1 MDHCDVLVAGGGAAG
16 IAAACAAADCGCSV
30 VLAEREDALGGVLPQ
45 CLHHGFGL
53 VRFGVDL
60 TGAEYARRVMAE
72 LADAPVRILTGT
84 TVLSVR
90 PDRTAL
96 LSGAKTG
103 LFRLTFRHLVLASG
117 CRETPI
123 GALPVVGTRPAG
135 IFTAGEAQRLVNLE
149 GRRVGDAI
157 VILGG
162 GDIGLVMAQQ
172 LTHNGCRVAAVV
184 EQRDFCGGQPRH
196 QKACFKE
203 LGIPLLLRATV
214 TQVHGRERVSAVTVR
229 HLDTG
234 TEEILPCDTLLTA
247 VGLVPEREL
256 LRPLGRPLPG
266 WVHLCG
272 NCEHVHRIVDT
283 VTTQGEAAG
292 RRAARLV
299 RRELDGK
306 FFPWR
311 KDSGKTV

>member
-1 MDHCDVLVAGGGAAG
+1 MEHCDVLVVGGGAAG
-16 IAAACAAADCGCSV
+16 MAAARAAADCGAAV
-30 VLAEREDALGGVLPQ
+30 ILAEREDALGGVLPQ

-53 VRFGVDL
+53 VRLGADL

-72 LADAPVRILTGT
+72 LSDAPVRILTGT

-96 LSGAKTG
+96 LSGGETG
-103 LFRLTFRHLVLASG
+103 LFRLSFRQLVLAAG
-117 CRETPI
+117 CRETPV
-123 GALPVVGTRPAG
+123 GALPVAGTRPAG

-149 GRRVGDAI
+149 GRRVGETI

-162 GDIGLVMAQQ
+162 GDIGLVMAHP

-184 EQRDFCGGQPRH
+184 EQRAFCGGQPRH
-196 QKACFKE
+196 QKACFEE

-214 TQVHGRERVSAVTVR
+214 TEVHGRGRVSAVTVR
-229 HLDTG
+229 RLDAG
-234 TEEILPCDTLLTA
+234 VEELLPCDTLLTA
-247 VGLVPEREL
+247 VGLIPEREL
-256 LRPLGRPLPG
+256 LRPLGTPLPG

-283 VTTQGEAAG
+283 VTAQGEAAG
-292 RRAARLV
+292 RAAALRLGRESN
-299 RRELDGK
+299 RRFVL
-306 FFPWR
+306 
-311 KDSGKTV
+311 

>member
-1 MDHCDVLVAGGGAAG
+1 MEHCDVLVVGGGAAG
-16 IAAACAAADCGCSV
+16 MAAACAAANCGATV

-53 VRFGVDL
+53 VQFGADL
-60 TGAEYARRVMAE
+60 TGAEYARRVVAE
-72 LADAPVRILTGT
+72 LADTPVRILAGT
-84 TVLSVR
+84 TVLSVH
-90 PDRTAL
+90 PDHSAL

-103 LFRLTFRHLVLASG
+103 LFRLTFRQLVLASG
-117 CRETPI
+117 CRETPV

-149 GRRVGDAI
+149 GRRVGNTI

-172 LTHNGCRVAAVV
+172 LTRNGCRVAAVV
-184 EQRDFCGGQPRH
+184 EQRAFCGGQPRH
-196 QKACFKE
+196 QKACFE
-203 LGIPLLLRATV
+203 QLGIPLLLRATV
-214 TQVHGRERVSAVTVR
+214 TEVHGRGRVSAVTVR

-234 TEEILPCDTLLTA
+234 AEEILPCDTLLTA

-256 LRPLGRPLPG
+256 LRPLGTPLPG

-283 VTTQGEAAG
+283 VTAQGEAAG
-292 RRAARLV
+292 HTAALQIGQTFNAQS
-299 RRELDGK
+299 EL
-306 FFPWR
+306 
-311 KDSGKTV
+311 

>member
-1 MDHCDVLVAGGGAAG
+1 MERCDVLVVGGGAAG
-16 IAAACAAADCGCSV
+16 MAAARAAADCGAAV
-30 VLAEREDALGGVLPQ
+30 ILAEREDALGGVLPQ

-53 VRFGVDL
+53 VRLGADL

-72 LADAPVRILTGT
+72 LSDAPVRILTGT

-96 LSGAKTG
+96 LSGGETG
-103 LFRLTFRHLVLASG
+103 LFRLSFRQLVLAAG
-117 CRETPI
+117 CRETPV
-123 GALPVVGTRPAG
+123 GALPVAGTRPAG

-149 GRRVGDAI
+149 GRRVGETI

-184 EQRDFCGGQPRH
+184 EQRAFCGGQPRH
-196 QKACFKE
+196 QKACFEE

-214 TQVHGRERVSAVTVR
+214 TEVHGRGRVSAVTVR
-229 HLDTG
+229 RLDAG
-234 TEEILPCDTLLTA
+234 VEELLPCDTLLTA
-247 VGLVPEREL
+247 VGLIPEREL
-256 LRPLGRPLPG
+256 LRPLGTPLPG

-283 VTTQGEAAG
+283 VTAQGEAAG
-292 RRAARLV
+292 RAAALRLGRESN
-299 RRELDGK
+299 RRFVL
-306 FFPWR
+306 
-311 KDSGKTV
+311 